1 MNTDQLKPS
10 GVLFV
15 AATPIGNLDDV
26 SARLRTVL
34 TDADFVGCEDTR
46 RTSTLMSHVGAS
58 AKLIRV
64 DAHAKT
70 KVIDACVQ
78 RLADG
83 ATGVVVSDA
92 GSPGVSDPGAALVH
106 ACAQAG
112 IRVEVVAG
120 PSAVSAIVSV
130 CGFEDTGYRF
140 WGFMPRT
147 ESLRASWCE
156 TVAQSGTVAVAF
168 LSPHRI
174 SAELASLA
182 RHLPDAQICLG
193 RELTKLHE
201 TLYRGTPGQLVTM
214 EIPNK
219 GEFVAAIQLAEA
231 GPDEENSEAAQALV
245 WLKRLSDRG
254 LKGRAL
260 ADTVYEIAGGNKKEI
275 YQMAHQLHVD

>member
-1 MNTDQLKPS
+1 MNTGQSKNS
-10 GVLFV
+10 GILFV

-26 SARLRTVL
+26 SVRLRTVL
-34 TDADFVGCEDTR
+34 TDADFVACEDTR
-46 RTSTLMSHVGAS
+46 RTSTLMSHVGAN
-58 AKLIRV
+58 AKLVRV
-64 DAHAKT
+64 DAHAKA

-92 GSPGVSDPGAALVH
+92 GSPGVSDPGAALVQ

-112 IRVEVVAG
+112 IRIEVVAG
-120 PSAVSAIVSV
+120 PSAVSAIISV

-147 ESLRASWCE
+147 ESLRAKWCE
-156 TVAQSGTVAVAF
+156 TVAQGGAVAVVF

-182 RHLPDAQICLG
+182 LHLSDAQICLG
-193 RELTKLHE
+193 RELTKMHE
-201 TLYRGTPGQLVTM
+201 TLYRGTPEQLVAM

-219 GEFVAAIQLAEA
+219 GEFVAAIQLAQ
-231 GPDEENSEAAQALV
+231 GVPDEENSEAAQALI
-245 WLKRLSDRG
+245 WMQRLSDRG

-260 ADTVYEIAGGNKKEI
+260 ADTVYEIVGGNRKEI
-275 YQMAHQLHVD
+275 YQMAHQLHGD